1 MLGTYRLDNS
11 LEVTMKELEF
21 MAQESNDEPPRRVTI
36 TKDKGNV
43 TARCTCP
50 RGGAGHICR
59 HRLSILSGNG
69 RFVVSNNV
77 AQVRHV
83 EAWVVWSDVGALIT
97 RLVEAQ
103 KRLQAARG
111 ESEKSTAALNEADDE
126 VRTVQ
131 RLLVRAINE

>member
-1 MLGTYRLDNS
+1 
-11 LEVTMKELEF
+11 MKELEF
-21 MAQESNDEPPRRVTI
+21 MAQESNDEPPRRVI
-36 TKDKGNV
+36 ISKDKGNV

-59 HRLSILSGNG
+59 HRLSILSGNA
-69 RFVVSNNV
+69 RLVVSNNLADV
-77 AQVRHV
+77 KHV
-83 EAWVVWSDVGALIT
+83 EAWVVWSDVGMLIT

-103 KRLQAARG
+103 KRLQAAR
-111 ESEKSTAALNEADDE
+111 SEAEKATAAVNEAVDE